1 MAFTQDHWSA
11 LKRHGTERVWIAYDR
26 DEAGNAAADKL
37 GTELRE
43 TGIETWRVLFP
54 KGMDANGYAGKV
66 APAEKSLGVL
76 LQQAEWIGKGKPHA
90 RPAPAVAEPLPP
102 EEVRDVQPASSLAV
116 LAEPSGAPTLAAA
129 AETNEE
135 ASVPASTPMQHD
147 ALDMQETVAGELQFT
162 FGERVWRIRG
172 WQKNLGP
179 EQMRVPK
186 HVLSA
191 DEAERIL
198 NVPDVTS
205 ALGIRD
211 RAILE
216 TFYSTGI
223 RRAELT
229 SLHVHDVDHDRGTVM
244 VREGKGKRDRLIPI
258 GARALAWI
266 RKYLDEVRPQLS
278 LAADE
283 GVLFLAVTGDSIGTR
298 SLGLMVSDYIKRSGV
313 NKSGSCHL
321 FRHTMATLMLE
332 NGADVRFVQVMLGH
346 AQLTSTQ
353 IYTQVAIRALKEIH
367 TATHPARLERQAQR
381 DEIEAAKPERL
392 LHRVYGKREG
402 E

>member
-179 EQMRVPK
+179 EQMRV
-186 HVLSA
+186 
-191 DEAERIL
+191 
-198 NVPDVTS
+198 
-205 ALGIRD
+205 
-211 RAILE
+211 
-216 TFYSTGI
+216 
-223 RRAELT
+223 
-229 SLHVHDVDHDRGTVM
+229 HVHDVDHDRGTVM

>member
-1 MAFTQDHWSA
+1 MRKRLTPRAPLPVIGPADDVQSLYHQMRPFLEWMRVRNYSEQTVEHRETHLRTFIAWCDERGVTRPQEVTRPILERYQRYLFLYRKANGEA
-11 LKRHGTERVWIAYDR
+11 LSGRSQHMRLVPVKLWFRWLVKQNRILS
-26 DEAGNAAADKL
+26 NPAAD
-37 GTELRE
+37 
-43 TGIETWRVLFP
+43 IDMPRV
-54 KGMDANGYAGKV
+54 
-66 APAEKSLGVL
+66 EKRL
-76 LQQAEWIGKGKPHA
+76 
-90 RPAPAVAEPLPP
+90 
-102 EEVRDVQPASSLAV
+102 
-116 LAEPSGAPTLAAA
+116 
-129 AETNEE
+129 
-135 ASVPASTPMQHD
+135 
-147 ALDMQETVAGELQFT
+147 
-162 FGERVWRIRG
+162 
-172 WQKNLGP
+172 
-179 EQMRVPK
+179 PK
-186 HVLSA
+186 HILSA

-223 RRAELT
+223 RRTELT
-229 SLHVHDVDHDRGTVM
+229 NLHVHDVDPDRGTVM
-244 VREGKGKRDRLIPI
+244 IREGKGKRDRLIPI

-278 LAADE
+278 LADDD
-283 GVLFLAVTGDSIGTR
+283 GTLFLTVLGDAIDPR
-298 SLGLMVSDYIKRSGV
+298 SLGQMVSDYIRVSGV

-367 TATHPARLERQAQR
+367 TATHPARLERREQQQ
-381 DEIEAAKPERL
+381 EIDDARPTRL
-392 LHRVYGKREG
+392 LHRVYEKSE
-402 E
+402 